1 MPDGFEAYVAAKGQ
15 SLLRFAFV
23 LTGNHHLAE
32 DIVQEVLARMH
43 ARWRRL
49 DRTDSPDAYVRR
61 AIVREFLSWR
71 RSRKSGEQAMAT
83 LPDRP
88 SSQRDASQRLV
99 DRDEVWHWLAG
110 LARSQRAVLILR
122 FYEDLSDDQIA
133 EVLGCA
139 KATVRV
145 HASRGLARLRTV
157 VPDFRHTGVTP

>member
-61 AIVREFLSWR
+61 EVIV
-71 RSRKSGEQAMAT
+71 
-83 LPDRP
+83 PI
-88 SSQRDASQRLV
+88 
-99 DRDEVWHWLAG
+99 
-110 LARSQRAVLILR
+110 LAR
-122 FYEDLSDDQIA
+122 
-133 EVLGCA
+133 
-139 KATVRV
+139 
-145 HASRGLARLRTV
+145 
-157 VPDFRHTGVTP
+157 